1 MVIFTYND
9 YLDYISS
16 SKIRKVINSQNK
28 IKSTEKQEKKQYT
41 KEEIINIINEFFNI
55 KNLNIKE
62 LKIYDK
68 SENKIFKIK
77 KKQIYFLVKIQ
88 EKPNYNISYIIL
100 TECMNFIEKWKKE
113 NKRYI
118 KTPIIIPIV
127 IYTGKE
133 KWNINT
139 KNKIRYTSFEE
150 NRTNL
155 AYNII
160 DINKIKKFNQ
170 KI

>member
-28 IKSTEKQEKKQYT
+28 IKSIEKQEKIQYT
-41 KEEIINIINEFFNI
+41 KEEIINIINKFFKI
-55 KNLNIKE
+55 KNLNIKK

-68 SENKIFKIK
+68 KENKILKIK

-88 EKPNYNISYIIL
+88 QKPNYNISYIIL
-100 TECMNFIEKWKKE
+100 TECINFIEKWKKE
-113 NKRYI
+113 NKNYK

-133 KWNINT
+133 KWNINR

-160 DINKIKKFNQ
+160 DINKIKK
-170 KI
+170 I

>member
-1 MVIFTYND
+1 
-9 YLDYISS
+9 
-16 SKIRKVINSQNK
+16 
-28 IKSTEKQEKKQYT
+28 
-41 KEEIINIINEFFNI
+41 
-55 KNLNIKE
+55 
-62 LKIYDK
+62 
-68 SENKIFKIK
+68 
-77 KKQIYFLVKIQ
+77 
-88 EKPNYNISYIIL
+88 
-100 TECMNFIEKWKKE
+100 MNFIEKWKKE